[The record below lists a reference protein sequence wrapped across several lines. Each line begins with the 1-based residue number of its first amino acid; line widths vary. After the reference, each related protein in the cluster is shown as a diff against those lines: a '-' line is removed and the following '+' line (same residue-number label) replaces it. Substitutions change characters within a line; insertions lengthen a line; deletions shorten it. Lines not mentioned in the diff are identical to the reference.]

1 MGIKYGIK
9 EKLVTNYVTR
19 GTLNRKKLK
28 KKSFKLDLPLGG
40 QNFAPPIEISIFDNF
55 QNYRRKFIRFEILYL
70 KKLKL
75 DIFW

>member
-1 MGIKYGIK
+1 MKYGNKKSPITK
-9 EKLVTNYVTR
+9 FVTR
-19 GTLNRKKLK
+19 VTSNRKKLFE
-28 KKSFKLDLPLGG
+28 KSSKLGLPLGG

-75 DIFW
+75 DIF